1 MLYFSEL
8 CEIEIALKSMQ
19 VIKNTIELEN
29 LITKIQ
35 KMKKEEEDRMN
46 RDL

>member
-1 MLYFSEL
+1 
-8 CEIEIALKSMQ
+8 MQ